1 MYYIGGYVMAQQT
14 FATYF
19 ANWLELYK
27 RGAVRDVTFQ
37 KYENTLAHIR
47 TLAPKQKL
55 NNLNRQAYQQLLND
69 YAANHERQTV
79 MDFHHQMKASL
90 LDALDEGLITT
101 DPTRKVVIKGTVQR
115 KHKTKFLHQHEMSS
129 LLAQLNLSDTINTDY
144 LVLLIAKTGL
154 RISEALGLTPSDF
167 DFKHH
172 VIKIS
177 KTWDYKHPQGQFAP
191 TKNKSSIRKIPLDWQ
206 TAMMF
211 SQLIRDLPEDIPIF
225 VNPEKRVYV
234 QTLNNQLEALCLKA
248 GIPVISLH
256 GLRHSH
262 ASLLL
267 YAGVSIATVSRR
279 LGHSTM
285 NTTQRIYLHVIQ
297 ELENADNDKIM
308 RYLTSLM

>member
-1 MYYIGGYVMAQQT
+1 MYDFGGYVMSQQT

-55 NNLNRQAYQQLLND
+55 NTLNRQTYQQLLND
-69 YAANHERQTV
+69 YAASHERQTV

-211 SQLIRDLPEDIPIF
+211 SQLIRDL
-225 VNPEKRVYV
+225 
-234 QTLNNQLEALCLKA
+234 LLC
-248 GIPVISLH
+248 
-256 GLRHSH
+256 
-262 ASLLL
+262 
-267 YAGVSIATVSRR
+267 
-279 LGHSTM
+279 
-285 NTTQRIYLHVIQ
+285 
-297 ELENADNDKIM
+297 
-308 RYLTSLM
+308 

>member
-1 MYYIGGYVMAQQT
+1 MTQIL
-14 FATYF
+14 FHKYF
-19 ANWLELYK
+19 AEWLELYK

-37 KYENTLAHIR
+37 KYENTLAHIQSLASKQ
-47 TLAPKQKL
+47 TLKS
-55 NNLNRQAYQQLLND
+55 LNRQAYQQLLND
-69 YAANHERQTV
+69 YATSHERQTV
-79 MDFHHQMKASL
+79 MDFHHQMKAAL
-90 LDALDEGLITT
+90 LDALDEGLITS

-115 KHKTKFLHQHEMSS
+115 KHKTKFLHQHEMTA
-129 LLAQLNLSDTINTDY
+129 LLAQLSLGDSINTDY

-172 VIKIS
+172 VIKVS
-177 KTWDYKHPQGQFAP
+177 KTWDYKHYRGEFAP
-191 TKNKSSIRKIPLDWQ
+191 TKNKSSVRKIPLDWQ

-211 SQLIRDLPEDIPIF
+211 SQLIRDLPLEQPIF
-225 VNPEKRVYV
+225 VNPTKRIYV
-234 QTLNNQLEALCLKA
+234 QTLNNQLETLCNKA

>member
-1 MYYIGGYVMAQQT
+1 MAQQT
-14 FATYF
+14 FANYF
-19 ANWLELYK
+19 AEWLELYK

-47 TLAPKQKL
+47 TLAPKQRL
-55 NNLNRQAYQQLLND
+55 STLNRQAYQQLLND
-69 YAANHERQTV
+69 YATNHERQTV

-90 LDALDEGLITT
+90 LDALDEGLIKT

-115 KHKTKFLHQHEMSS
+115 NHKTKFLHQHEMSA
-129 LLAQLNLSDTINTDY
+129 LLAQLNLDDTLNTDY

-154 RISEALGLTPSDF
+154 RISEALGLTPTDF

-177 KTWDYKHPQGQFAP
+177 KTWDYKHSIGQFAP
-191 TKNKSSIRKIPLDWQ
+191 TKNKSSVRKIPLDWQ

-211 SQLIRDLPEDIPIF
+211 SQLVRDLPQETPIF

-234 QTLNNQLEALCLKA
+234 QTLNNRLETLCHTA

-285 NTTQRIYLHVIQ
+285 NTIQRIYLHVIQ

>member
-1 MYYIGGYVMAQQT
+1 MAQQ
-14 FATYF
+14 YF
-19 ANWLELYK
+19 SDYYEQWLELYK

-37 KYENTLAHIR
+37 KYLNTLSYIR
-47 TLAPKQKL
+47 KLAPKQRLK
-55 NNLNRQAYQQLLND
+55 NLNRQTYQQLLND
-69 YAANHERQTV
+69 FAMNHERQTV
-79 MDFHHQMKASL
+79 MDFHHQLKASL
-90 LDALDEGLITT
+90 LDALDEGLITS
-101 DPTRKVVIKGTVQR
+101 DPTRKVVIKGTIQR
-115 KHKTKFLHQHEMSS
+115 THKTKFLHQHEMTA
-129 LLAQLNLSDTINTDY
+129 LLAQLQLDDELNTDY

-154 RISEALGLTPSDF
+154 RISEALGLTPQDF
-167 DFKHH
+167 DFKLHQ
-172 VIKIS
+172 VIVN
-177 KTWDYKHPQGQFAP
+177 KTWNYKHPRGEFAP
-191 TKNKSSIRKIPLDWQ
+191 TKNASSMRKIPLDWQ

-211 SQLIRDLPEDIPIF
+211 SQLVKGLPEDQPIF
-225 VNPEKRVYV
+225 VNANKRIYV
-234 QTLNNQLEALCLKA
+234 QTLNNQLEAMCKKA
-248 GIPVISLH
+248 NIPVISLH

>member
-1 MYYIGGYVMAQQT
+1 MAQQT

-19 ANWLELYK
+19 SNWLELYK

-47 TLAPKQKL
+47 TLAPKQRL
-55 NNLNRQAYQQLLND
+55 STLNRQAYQQLLND
-69 YAANHERQTV
+69 YATNHERQTV

-90 LDALDEGLITT
+90 LDALDEGLIAT

-115 KHKTKFLHQHEMSS
+115 NHKTKFLHQHEMSA
-129 LLAQLNLSDTINTDY
+129 LLAQLNLGDTLNTDY

-154 RISEALGLTPSDF
+154 RISEALGLTPTDF

-177 KTWDYKHPQGQFAP
+177 KTWDYKHVTGQFAP
-191 TKNKSSIRKIPLDWQ
+191 TKNKSSVRKIPLDWQ

-211 SQLIRDLPEDIPIF
+211 SQLVRDLPQETPIF
-225 VNPEKRVYV
+225 VNPEKRMYV
-234 QTLNNQLEALCLKA
+234 QTLNNRLEALCHKA

>member
-1 MYYIGGYVMAQQT
+1 MAQQ
-14 FATYF
+14 YF
-19 ANWLELYK
+19 SDYYEQWLELYK

-37 KYENTLAHIR
+37 KYLNTLSYIR
-47 TLAPKQKL
+47 KLAPKQRLK
-55 NNLNRQAYQQLLND
+55 NLNRQAYQQLLND
-69 YAANHERQTV
+69 FAMNHERQTV
-79 MDFHHQMKASL
+79 MDFHHQLKASL
-90 LDALDEGLITT
+90 LDALDEGLITS
-101 DPTRKVVIKGTVQR
+101 DPTRKVVIKGTIQR
-115 KHKTKFLHQHEMSS
+115 THKTKFLHQHEMTA
-129 LLAQLNLSDTINTDY
+129 LLAQLQLDDELNTDY

-154 RISEALGLTPSDF
+154 RISEALGLTPQDF
-167 DFKHH
+167 DFKLHQ
-172 VIKIS
+172 VIVN
-177 KTWDYKHPQGQFAP
+177 KTWNYKHPRGEFAP
-191 TKNKSSIRKIPLDWQ
+191 TKNASSMRKIPLDWQ

-211 SQLIRDLPEDIPIF
+211 SQLVKGLPENQPIF
-225 VNPEKRVYV
+225 VDANKRIYV
-234 QTLNNQLEALCLKA
+234 QTLNNQLEAMCKKA
-248 GIPVISLH
+248 NIPVISLH